1 MKDELF
7 NDLSAS
13 YKDIIP
19 FIRDNRDSLVDL
31 PILTRMEY
39 EAIPLVDCFEAMRNY
54 KNSIEDNTI
63 FQLTTLMYY
72 LTIDKRVEE
81 STELPFHEHRSLL
94 VGHNN
99 KYVFQQNV
107 IGALKGDKQQVLY
120 KVKPEYSIGKMQFGV
135 VNDNLVMA
143 IKQNRIK
150 GRIDPTMFPHN
161 LPNVNL
167 QMQETV
173 LDLTEATHANLLKLQ
188 EVLQPEQSEPYYP
201 NETGELP
208 PNVFTPFNREYEAEL
223 HRRGWLPKD
232 MWLSDVI
239 PLMDTSNQKTKRVW
253 VSENEIMRGKKI
265 ESLYQTIRMDA
276 NEHSI

>member
-7 NDLSAS
+7 HDLSTS
-13 YKDIIP
+13 YKDVVNLIKDD
-19 FIRDNRDSLVDL
+19 RQSLAAL

-39 EAIPLVDCFEAMRNY
+39 EAIPLVDCFEAVRRYN
-54 KNSIEDNTI
+54 NSHGTHHFTLTNVMYILMLAKRLQVTEGTA
-63 FQLTTLMYY
+63 LLMSRTLAVARTTLG
-72 LTIDKRVEE
+72 LKHHTI
-81 STELPFHEHRSLL
+81 SLL
-94 VGHNN
+94 LTGHSYNRYTVKSDYN
-99 KYVFQQNV
+99 
-107 IGALKGDKQQVLY
+107 IGR
-120 KVKPEYSIGKMQFGV
+120 MQFGV

-161 LPNVNL
+161 LPEVNL

-173 LDLTEATHANLLKLQ
+173 LDFTETTHDNLLKLQ
-188 EVLQPEQSEPYYP
+188 EVLQPDASEPYYP

-232 MWLSDVI
+232 MWLSDVTE
-239 PLMDTSNQKTKRVW
+239 LMKTDDIKTRRIW
-253 VSENEIMRGKKI
+253 MSENEAMRGKQI

-276 NEHSI
+276 NEHSL